1 MVVGIIPARLDSTR
15 FPEKI
20 LASLGGKPMVIHVA
34 ERAAKAKNLDK
45 VILAIDSKKTEEALL
60 EYNFELRMT
69 SKNHLS
75 GTDRVAEVAKRE
87 SDAELIINIQGDE
100 PLLDPKL
107 IDDLVNIFQDTTVE
121 MATVVSRKLTVN
133 DLLNPNVVKAI
144 LDENQNTKDFK
155 RNVFDIEIGAVYRHI
170 GMYDFKRDT
179 LFEFASKK
187 PSEREKEKSLEQFR
201 ALDYCIP
208 IKALI
213 TNCEHM
219 SVDTPDDLQ
228 RVAVVLGLDL
238 DETQKVQD

>member
-100 PLLDPKL
+100 PLVDPKL

-144 LDENQNTKDFK
+144 LDENLNTKDFK

-170 GMYDFKRDT
+170 GMYAFKRDT

-187 PSEREKEKSLEQFR
+187 PSEREKEKSLEQLR

-213 TNCEHM
+213 TNCEHL